1 MYVYS
6 VWFGCMREREKQMK
20 KRKERKK
27 GRGGVML
34 CLARYKKKSI
44 RLRELS
50 MSCFVV
56 PALMEGEPGPGLGS
70 FHHPVPSGIKT
81 LFVRA
86 SVL

>member
-1 MYVYS
+1 
-6 VWFGCMREREKQMK
+6 
-20 KRKERKK
+20 
-27 GRGGVML
+27 
-34 CLARYKKKSI
+34 
-44 RLRELS
+44 

-56 PALMEGEPGPGLGS
+56 PALMEGKPGPGLGS